1 MVAEAAEIASVAPT
15 WLASGWREEPLGNRT
30 RTSPSQNAMRK
41 RKNMTPNSPAARPT
55 AAERLAGSL
64 EAGVAAPATLLS
76 IFEENTPQIFE
87 GLEKVYLP

>member
-1 MVAEAAEIASVAPT
+1 
-15 WLASGWREEPLGNRT
+15 
-30 RTSPSQNAMRK
+30 MRK
-41 RKNMTPNSPAARPT
+41 RKNMTLNSPAARPT

-64 EAGVAAPATLLS
+64 EAGVAAPATILS

>member
-1 MVAEAAEIASVAPT
+1 
-15 WLASGWREEPLGNRT
+15 
-30 RTSPSQNAMRK
+30 MRK
-41 RKNMTPNSPAARPT
+41 RKNMTPNSPTARPT

-64 EAGVAAPATLLS
+64 EAGVAAPATLFS

>member
-1 MVAEAAEIASVAPT
+1 
-15 WLASGWREEPLGNRT
+15 
-30 RTSPSQNAMRK
+30 MRK
-41 RKNMTPNSPAARPT
+41 RKNMTLNSPAARPT

-76 IFEENTPQIFE
+76 IFKENTPQIFE